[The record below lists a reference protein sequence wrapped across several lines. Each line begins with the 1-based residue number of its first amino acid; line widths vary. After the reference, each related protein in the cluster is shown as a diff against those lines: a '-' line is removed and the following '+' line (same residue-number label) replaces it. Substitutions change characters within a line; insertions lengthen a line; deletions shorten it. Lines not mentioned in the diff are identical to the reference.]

1 MLGPAAGELL
11 TRLVVGKPDPNDI
24 ETLSYL
30 SPSRK
35 FEGQE
40 LLK

>member
-1 MLGPAAGELL
+1 MLGPSTGELL
-11 TRLVVGKPDPNDI
+11 TRLVTNTITADDK

-30 SPSRK
+30 SPLRK